1 MIDYL
6 SGPGLG
12 QAHKCG
18 EVKPQTIEHRKYHH
32 MMLEIQVLALDRHTN
47 VVRLNQLMRSP
58 FSDSIFH
65 FVDVGGIVDHRCLN
79 FSFLKTTIWG
89 TGATKICY

>member
-1 MIDYL
+1 MVTYCIGNL
-6 SGPGLG
+6 GPGLG

-58 FSDSIFH
+58 FSDSILDITSTCGISAFH
-65 FVDVGGIVDHRCLN
+65 L
-79 FSFLKTTIWG
+79 
-89 TGATKICY
+89 